1 MEKKLLRAEIYIK
14 AIADDEPI
22 EFSEYVYR
30 DKMEKRMTED
40 EFKQF
45 INDNAQEIASRAC
58 MYAEYG
64 GFSTEGYSYVD
75 FVGIL
80 DIRFEYVESDEIEFE
95 DELYDLS

>member
-1 MEKKLLRAEIYIK
+1 MKKKLLRAEIYIK

-30 DKMEKRMTED
+30 DKMEKIMTED

-64 GFSTEGYSYVD
+64 GFSTESYSYVD

-80 DIRFEYVESDEIEFE
+80 SVQFEYVESDYIK
-95 DELYDLS
+95 